1 MAADHSFR
9 LDDTDMRITII
20 GFAALLALGTIA
32 QAHDYKV
39 GSLRI
44 EHPWTR
50 ATPKGASVGGGYMK
64 ITNTGSE
71 PDRLISGSSSIAG
84 RFEVH
89 EMSMDNG
96 VMKMRMLK
104 EGLEIKP
111 GETVELKPG
120 SFHIMMLDLKQPIVD
135 KQNFKG
141 TLVFQKA
148 GTVEVEYAPVPV
160 GASPGAT
167 QPGGGHSH

>member
-71 PDRLISGSSSIAG
+71 PDRLISGSSSISG

-96 VMKMRMLK
+96 VMKM
-104 EGLEIKP
+104 
-111 GETVELKPG
+111 
-120 SFHIMMLDLKQPIVD
+120 
-135 KQNFKG
+135 
-141 TLVFQKA
+141 
-148 GTVEVEYAPVPV
+148 
-160 GASPGAT
+160 
-167 QPGGGHSH
+167 